1 MTILMK
7 SKTKKI
13 IASIVLILLSYGFI
27 TFKILNFK
35 ELKEVDFYSLHF
47 SSFYLLIFLVV
58 ILLMFLN
65 WGIETI
71 KWKIL
76 IDKIQLFSFFNAFK
90 AVFAGITIGIFTP
103 NRVGEIGGRILFLD
117 KGKRT
122 FGVLAT
128 GIGSFAQFI
137 TTITTGIFGFIL
149 FLLLFPDNNTIN
161 SVFNKISAIGLLLM
175 LLILIWI
182 YFNIKRI
189 KPILLKIPFF
199 KTRTNQLEY
208 LSETRFS
215 SLLKVLLL
223 SFIRYF
229 IFITQFFLLLIFF
242 DIHLTLIQAYISI
255 SLIYLFA
262 TLIPT
267 TTLVELG
274 IRGSLAI
281 FFIGMFSDNI
291 LGIILSTTF
300 LWLINL
306 AIPSIIGSVFF
317 VKNNL

>member
-1 MTILMK
+1 MK
-7 SKTKKI
+7 SKTKRIVISI
-13 IASIVLILLSYGFI
+13 ILILLSYGFI
-27 TFKILNFK
+27 TYKILNFK
-35 ELKEVDFYSLHF
+35 ELKEVDFSSLHF

-58 ILLMFLN
+58 ILLMFIN

-76 IDKIQLFSFFNAFK
+76 IDKIQPFSFFKAFK

-103 NRVGEIGGRILFLD
+103 NRVGEIGGRVLFIE

-122 FGVLAT
+122 YGVLAT
-128 GIGSFAQFI
+128 GTGSLAQFI
-137 TTITTGIFGFIL
+137 ITIATGILGFVL
-149 FLLLFPDNNTIN
+149 FLILFPDIIN
-161 SVFNKISAIGLLLM
+161 ISPIFNILSALALLII
-175 LLILIWI
+175 LLILIWT

-189 KPILLKIPFF
+189 EPIVLKIPFF
-199 KTRTNQLEY
+199 KTRTDQLEY
-208 LSETRFS
+208 LSETKFI

-223 SFIRYF
+223 SFARYF

-242 DIHLTLIQAYISI
+242 NIHLTLIQAYVSI

-262 TLIPT
+262 TLVPT
-267 TTLVELG
+267 TTLIELG

-281 FFIGMFSDNI
+281 FFIGMFSDNF

-300 LWLINL
+300 LWFINL

-317 VKNNL
+317 VKNKL

>member
-1 MTILMK
+1 MK
-7 SKTKKI
+7 NKTKRIVISI
-13 IASIVLILLSYGFI
+13 ILILLSYGFI
-27 TFKILNFK
+27 IYKIANFK
-35 ELKEVDFYSLHF
+35 ELDELTFPSYF
-47 SSFYLLIFLVV
+47 NSSIDLLIFLIVV
-58 ILLMFLN
+58 LLMILN

-76 IDKIQLFSFFNAFK
+76 IDKIQLFSFADAIK
-90 AVFAGITIGIFTP
+90 AVFAGVTIGIFTP
-103 NRVGEIGGRILFLD
+103 NRVGEIGGRILFLE

-137 TTITTGIFGFIL
+137 TTITTGIFGFVL

-161 SVFNKISAIGLLLM
+161 SIFNKISAIGLLLI

-182 YFNIKRI
+182 YFNIKII

-199 KTRTNQLEY
+199 KTRTDQLEY
-208 LSETRFS
+208 LSETKFI

-223 SFIRYF
+223 SFARYF
-229 IFITQFFLLLIFF
+229 VFITQFFLLLIFF
-242 DIHLTLIQAYISI
+242 NIHLTLIQAYISI

-300 LWLINL
+300 LWFINL

>member
-1 MTILMK
+1 MK
-7 SKTKKI
+7 NKTKRIVISI
-13 IASIVLILLSYGFI
+13 ILILLSYGFI
-27 TFKILNFK
+27 IYKIANFK
-35 ELKEVDFYSLHF
+35 ELDELTFPSYF
-47 SSFYLLIFLVV
+47 NSSIDLLIFLIVV
-58 ILLMFLN
+58 LLMILN

-76 IDKIQLFSFFNAFK
+76 IDKIQLFSFADAIK
-90 AVFAGITIGIFTP
+90 AVFAGVTIGIFTP

-137 TTITTGIFGFIL
+137 TTITTGIFGFVL

-161 SVFNKISAIGLLLM
+161 SIFNKISAIGLLLI

-182 YFNIKRI
+182 YFNIKII

-199 KTRTNQLEY
+199 KTRTDQLEY
-208 LSETRFS
+208 LSETKFI

-223 SFIRYF
+223 SFARYF
-229 IFITQFFLLLIFF
+229 VFITQFFLLLIFF
-242 DIHLTLIQAYISI
+242 NIHLTLIQAYISI

-300 LWLINL
+300 LWFINL

>member
-1 MTILMK
+1 MK

-13 IASIVLILLSYGFI
+13 IVSIVLILLSYGFI
-27 TFKILNFK
+27 IYKIANFK
-35 ELKEVDFYSLHF
+35 ELNELTFSSLHF
-47 SSFYLLIFLVV
+47 SSFNLFIFLVV
-58 ILLMFLN
+58 ISLMFLN

-76 IDKIQLFSFFNAFK
+76 IDKIQLFSFIDAFK

-103 NRVGEIGGRILFLD
+103 NRVGEIGGRILFLE

-137 TTITTGIFGFIL
+137 TTITTGIFGFVL

-161 SVFNKISAIGLLLM
+161 SIFNKISAIGLLLI

-189 KPILLKIPFF
+189 KPILLKILFF
-199 KTRTNQLEY
+199 KTRIDQLEY
-208 LSETRFS
+208 LSETKFI
-215 SLLKVLLL
+215 SLLKILLL
-223 SFIRYF
+223 SFTRYF
-229 IFITQFFLLLIFF
+229 IFISQFFLLLIFF
-242 DIHLTLIQAYISI
+242 NIHLTLFQAYISI

-262 TLIPT
+262 TLVPT
-267 TTLVELG
+267 TTLIELG

-306 AIPSIIGSVFF
+306 AIPSIIGSIFF
-317 VKNNL
+317 IKNKL

>member
-1 MTILMK
+1 MK
-7 SKTKKI
+7 NKTKRIVISI
-13 IASIVLILLSYGFI
+13 ILILLSYGFI
-27 TFKILNFK
+27 IYKIANFK
-35 ELKEVDFYSLHF
+35 ELDELTFPSYF
-47 SSFYLLIFLVV
+47 NSSIDLLIFLIVV
-58 ILLMFLN
+58 LLMILN

-76 IDKIQLFSFFNAFK
+76 IDKIQLFSFADAIK
-90 AVFAGITIGIFTP
+90 AVFAGVTIGIFTP

-137 TTITTGIFGFIL
+137 TTITTGIFGFVL

-161 SVFNKISAIGLLLM
+161 SIFNKISAIGLLLI

-182 YFNIKRI
+182 YFNIKII

-199 KTRTNQLEY
+199 NTRTDQLEY
-208 LSETRFS
+208 LSETKFI

-223 SFIRYF
+223 SFARYF
-229 IFITQFFLLLIFF
+229 VFITQFFLLLIFF
-242 DIHLTLIQAYISI
+242 NIHLTLIQAYISI

-300 LWLINL
+300 LWFINL